1 MVSSKNEIGILGG
14 SFDPVHKGHLQISKI
29 AIKKIKLKKV
39 YWVVTKKNP
48 FKKRPFFSLKQRLT
62 KIKKLVGKS
71 KIIEILYL
79 DGIIRSSRSI
89 DVVKY
94 ILKKKKPKN
103 LYFIIGSDILSELH
117 KWKSWKKIVKLTK
130 LIVFSRKGYDKKGK
144 NSKVARYLKNNILF
158 INNRPIIISS
168 TKIRKKLRCL
178 IHQPFFEY
186 FFKIICF

>member
-1 MVSSKNEIGILGG
+1 MVNSKNEIGILGG
-14 SFDPVHKGHLQISKI
+14 SFDPVHKGHLQISEI

-48 FKKRPFFSLKQRLT
+48 FKKRPFFSLKQRLA

-71 KIIEILYL
+71 KIVEILYL

-103 LYFIIGSDILSELH
+103 LYFLIGSDILSELH

-130 LIVFSRKGYDKKGK
+130 LVVFSRRGYVKKSRKTIVAKYLYK
-144 NSKVARYLKNNILF
+144 NKILF
-158 INNRPIIISS
+158 IKNKPIQISS
-168 TKIRKKLRCL
+168 TSIRKKIKR
-178 IHQPFFEY
+178 IA
-186 FFKIICF
+186 